1 MTKRCKEEKKKKKQ
15 DASSHHLH
23 SLWSNMETYTLLVV
37 MWHGTTPNQGI
48 CYDFIK
54 LPGDLPLES
63 ATSSKKLP

>member
-1 MTKRCKEEKKKKKQ
+1 MP
-15 DASSHHLH
+15 LLIIY
-23 SLWSNMETYTLLVV
+23 SLWSNMEPYTLLVV